1 MNYLIK
7 NILID
12 YFRVFVLLFFS
23 IFFASNSY
31 AAKVESAE
39 RNVNLYIGE
48 AKVLSI
54 KNQAHTIFVADPEIA
69 SFQAPSAR
77 SLILFGRMPGSTSL
91 FVLDKNGKQIY
102 STNINVG
109 FNISKLRPALKR
121 EFPNSSIDIR
131 PYGMGV
137 MLTGTVPDA
146 DTAARALALTDEL
159 IKQAIPVEL
168 RNGVLASNASDKSV
182 GAGMAA
188 IKYGTVINH
197 LKINSP
203 TQVNIRIRIAEV
215 SKTVQENFGFNWNY
229 MYSGLSSV
237 AEKVAFKPNSIVS
250 NLSSSNGDV
259 IGMIDIL
266 AQEDMISVLAEPNL
280 TATSGETASFLAG
293 GEVPQIVGGSATE
306 APTVEYKQF
315 GVLLAVTPT
324 ILSGNR
330 IGLKVK
336 TEISDVSS
344 TNSVSDGQFE
354 QKGFDIRRAQTS
366 VELASGQSFALAG
379 LIRRKTEDELQN
391 LPWLNEIPVLGRL
404 FESSQFKNNETE
416 LVIIASAYLVEPT
429 NAPLAL
435 PTDNVHLSSPLER
448 LIFGRS
454 LKPIEDYQKPP
465 QAIADQVFQD
475 FEF

>member
-1 MNYLIK
+1 MKYPNLSVLKAAFKAFVTLIFWVST
-7 NILID
+7 L
-12 YFRVFVLLFFS
+12 S
-23 IFFASNSY
+23 
-31 AAKVESAE
+31 SAQATKIE
-39 RNVNLYIGE
+39 QTNNKMRIHIGE
-48 AKVLSI
+48 AKVIRLSEH
-54 KNQAHTIFVADPEIA
+54 AHTVFIADPEVA
-69 SFQAPSAR
+69 SFQAPSSV
-77 SLILFGRMPGSTSL
+77 SLILFGRKPGTTSL
-91 FVLDKNGKQIY
+91 FALNKKGEQIY
-102 STNINVG
+102 STSINVG
-109 FNISKLRPALKR
+109 FDLSKIKPTLKR
-121 EFPNSSIDIR
+121 EFPKANIDIR
-131 PYGMGV
+131 PYGLGV

-146 DTAARALALTDEL
+146 DTATRALALTDEL
-159 IKQAIPVEL
+159 ISQLIPS
-168 RNGVLASNASDKSV
+168 NGESGTTDTGNTDTGKGV
-182 GAGMAA
+182 AA
-188 IKYGTVINH
+188 IKFGKVINQ
-197 LKINSP
+197 LRINSP

-229 MYSGLSSV
+229 MYSGLSSI
-237 AEKVAFKPNSIVS
+237 ADKVAFKPNSIVS
-250 NLSSSNGDV
+250 NLSNSNGDV

-293 GEVPQIVGGSATE
+293 GEVPQIIGGTATE

-336 TEISDVSS
+336 TEISDVSN
-344 TNSVSDGQFE
+344 TNSVSDGSFE
-354 QKGFDIRRAQTS
+354 QKGFDIRRAETS

-391 LPWLNEIPVLGRL
+391 LPWLNEIPILGRL

-429 NAPLAL
+429 NTPLAL

-454 LKPIEDYQKPP
+454 LKPVEGYQKPP
-465 QAIADQVFQD
+465 QAIAEKVFQD

>member
-1 MNYLIK
+1 MNYLIE
-7 NILID
+7 NILRGYSRI
-12 YFRVFVLLFFS
+12 FIALFFS
-23 IFFASNSY
+23 IFFASGSY
-31 AAKVESAE
+31 AAKVESTK
-39 RNVNLYIGE
+39 NNINLYVGE
-48 AKVLSI
+48 AKVLRL
-54 KNQAHTIFVADPEIA
+54 KNHAHTVFIADPEIA
-69 SFQAPSAR
+69 SFQAPSAT
-77 SLILFGRMPGSTSL
+77 SLILFGRAPGSTSL
-91 FVLDKNGKQIY
+91 FVLNKNGEQVY

-109 FNISKLRPALKR
+109 FDLSKLRPALKR
-121 EFPNSSIDIR
+121 EFPNANIDIR

-146 DTAARALALTDEL
+146 DTAARALALTNEL
-159 IKQAIPVEL
+159 ITQAIPTESRSEV
-168 RNGVLASNASDKSV
+168 SKNANSGDAV
-182 GAGMAA
+182 GSGTAG

-229 MYSGLSSV
+229 MYSGLKNV

-336 TEISDVSS
+336 TEISDVST

-429 NAPLAL
+429 NAPMAL